1 MKKRIGVTGTLR
13 YCLLFI
19 VMFWIIFPFLWFA
32 LLSIK
37 PHKLAFSTT
46 PEFFFRPSFGS
57 YVATFFTSDTLF
69 PRYLLNSF
77 IIASAN
83 VFLCLA
89 LGLPAA
95 YSFARFK
102 YKGRGQLFIGFLLV
116 RMLPPAVIIIPIYM
130 IAYHLH
136 ILAMHI
142 TQILAFLIY
151 NLPFVIWMMKGFFE
165 EIPKE
170 LDEAAMIDG
179 CSGLA
184 AFRKI
189 VLPLA
194 APGFAVTSLLSF
206 VFCWNEFMWASVLT
220 AGDVQTMPVAIA
232 SFWTNKLL
240 DWSRIAATTNIF
252 LMPPILISL
261 LLRKY
266 LVKGLTFGAI
276 KM

>member
-1 MKKRIGVTGTLR
+1 MKKRIGAASYWWR
-13 YCLLFI
+13 YCLLSI
-19 VMFWIIFPFLWFA
+19 IMFWIIFPFLWFA

-46 PEFFFRPSFGS
+46 PTFFFRPSFDS
-57 YVATFFTSDTLF
+57 YIDTFFTSETLF
-69 PRYLLNSF
+69 PRYFLNSF
-77 IIASAN
+77 IIASGN
-83 VFLCLA
+83 VVLCLA

-102 YKGRGQLFIGFLLV
+102 YKGRGQLFIGFLLI
-116 RMLPPAVIIIPIYM
+116 RMLPPAVIVVPLYM
-130 IAYHLH
+130 MAYHLH
-136 ILAMHI
+136 LLATHI
-142 TQILAFLIY
+142 SLILAFLIY
-151 NLPFVIWMMKGFFE
+151 NLPFVIWMMKGFLE

-170 LDEAAMIDG
+170 LDEAAMVDG
-179 CSGLA
+179 CSTFV

-189 VLPLA
+189 TLPLA
-194 APGFAVTSLLSF
+194 APGLVVTSLLTF

-220 AGDVQTMPVAIA
+220 GGDVQTMPVAIA

-252 LMPPILISL
+252 LILPILVSV
-261 LLRKY
+261 LLRKF

-276 KM
+276 K